1 MTKHIII
8 WQIKDEYRDRAD
20 EIKAAAKDKLEGLN
34 GQIQGMSSLIIRT
47 EGLKSSNG
55 DLMLDGTYDSEE
67 DMNNYSV
74 NPKHVYVAD
83 NYIRPYMQVRMC
95 FDYEEWL

>member
-1 MTKHIII
+1 
-8 WQIKDEYRDRAD
+8 
-20 EIKAAAKDKLEGLN
+20 
-34 GQIQGMSSLIIRT
+34 
-47 EGLKSSNG
+47 
-55 DLMLDGTYDSEE
+55 MLDVTYDSEE

-95 FDYEEWL
+95 FDYEE